1 MKTPD
6 KRLSLFSTALSM
18 SVHNIQTLLCFE
30 MLYRGIGF
38 LLFFPLLG
46 GAFRRL
52 PSLAGQPFLTQ
63 GSFGQLLLHPA
74 ALCMLVGCL
83 MAAGLFVCFEL
94 SALILYSEKGW
105 RREPL
110 TLWGLLRESARR
122 TLSLLH
128 PSRIAVFLFLP
139 VMALSVFSFTSGYL
153 RRLRVPEFILEYL
166 RASPVLFGA
175 WIFAVAL
182 FHLLFFLYLFG
193 LPSLILQKSSF
204 RASFKESRSLL
215 TGQKLRAVGA
225 LFSALFGAGCALL
238 GAASG
243 FLLLLVGWV
252 KLRWGSQAGEGHFR
266 LYYRSLAGIW
276 QLAAGALLSV
286 FLCAVAVALYHR
298 FRKEERPDA
307 IKKKR
312 PVKERLFRA
321 GAMAGVVCLL
331 AFLGESELSGYFQPP
346 QEPGLQIVAHRA
358 GAAFA
363 PENTVAALHQAA
375 RDGAEM
381 AEIDVQQLA
390 DGTLIVL
397 HDTDFARVAGA
408 DLSVWDADYQ
418 QVKALDVG
426 SSHSPS
432 FAGEPVPTLKQMLKA
447 AKSGGVSLMI
457 ELKSTGREKEL
468 VEKTVA
474 EIREAGMEENCM
486 IASMDYKLLEQSK
499 RLAPHIPTVYISVLL
514 LSQGYDLENVD
525 GYSIETSSLTTELVW
540 RAHMQGK
547 KVYGWTANSEKTI
560 RQLLSIGLDGVVTD
574 NPLLA
579 RYCIKTQGQ
588 DLLLEDLCGFFF
600 SSRPE
605 NGGKRGYIA
614 FGKNQ
619 KG

>member
-1 MKTPD
+1 
-6 KRLSLFSTALSM
+6 
-18 SVHNIQTLLCFE
+18 
-30 MLYRGIGF
+30 
-38 LLFFPLLG
+38 
-46 GAFRRL
+46 
-52 PSLAGQPFLTQ
+52 
-63 GSFGQLLLHPA
+63 
-74 ALCMLVGCL
+74 
-83 MAAGLFVCFEL
+83 
-94 SALILYSEKGW
+94 
-105 RREPL
+105 
-110 TLWGLLRESARR
+110 
-122 TLSLLH
+122 
-128 PSRIAVFLFLP
+128 
-139 VMALSVFSFTSGYL
+139 
-153 RRLRVPEFILEYL
+153 
-166 RASPVLFGA
+166 
-175 WIFAVAL
+175 
-182 FHLLFFLYLFG
+182 
-193 LPSLILQKSSF
+193 
-204 RASFKESRSLL
+204 
-215 TGQKLRAVGA
+215 
-225 LFSALFGAGCALL
+225 
-238 GAASG
+238 
-243 FLLLLVGWV
+243 
-252 KLRWGSQAGEGHFR
+252 
-266 LYYRSLAGIW
+266 
-276 QLAAGALLSV
+276 
-286 FLCAVAVALYHR
+286 
-298 FRKEERPDA
+298 
-307 IKKKR
+307 
-312 PVKERLFRA
+312 
-321 GAMAGVVCLL
+321 
-331 AFLGESELSGYFQPP
+331 
-346 QEPGLQIVAHRA
+346 
-358 GAAFA
+358 
-363 PENTVAALHQAA
+363 
-375 RDGAEM
+375 M

-418 QVKALDVG
+418 QVKALDAG
-426 SSHSPS
+426 SSHSTS
-432 FAGEPVPTLKQMLKA
+432 FAGEPVPTLKQMLEA

-560 RQLLSIGLDGVVTD
+560 RQLLSMGLDGVVTD

-619 KG
+619 RG